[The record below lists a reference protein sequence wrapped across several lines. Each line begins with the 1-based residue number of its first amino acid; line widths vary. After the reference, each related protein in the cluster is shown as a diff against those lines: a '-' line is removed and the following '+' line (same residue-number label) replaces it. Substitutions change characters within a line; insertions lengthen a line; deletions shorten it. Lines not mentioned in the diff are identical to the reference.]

1 LKIGEFGLAVKKSA
15 TGSQS
20 AWGSVYYLPPEVV
33 EKGDS
38 DEKIDIWALGCVLLQ
53 LCVPKR
59 DWACHGLPAMEAL
72 QYPDRFELLLSSV
85 GGFKSSYPLQVISNV
100 TSLLRLMLQKD
111 PKKRPSAEMCSQQSF
126 LRESIAAAG
135 PLPVVVR
142 CPSVRRTKGSFDE
155 NMLPQVASA

>member
-1 LKIGEFGLAVKKSA
+1 MKKSA

-142 CPSVRRTKGSFDE
+142 CRSVRRTKGSFDE